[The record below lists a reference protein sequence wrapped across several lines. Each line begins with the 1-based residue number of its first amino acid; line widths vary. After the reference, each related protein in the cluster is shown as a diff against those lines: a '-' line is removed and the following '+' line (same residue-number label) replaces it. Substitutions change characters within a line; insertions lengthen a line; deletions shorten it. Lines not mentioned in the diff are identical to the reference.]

1 MWAFSWW
8 LILFGV
14 VIVSG
19 LSTHDVV
26 ATIAATGDVRKSVVL
41 PTTMGEAKLMLLSK
55 KEKNKEASRKE

>member
-1 MWAFSWW
+1 MDQGTD
-8 LILFGV
+8 LFGV